1 MEPPRSAESSSIPY
15 HRAMRLGLAAIALA
29 TALSAFA
36 QTVTIPPAT
45 PVAKAIEP
53 LVEVSRLEEMRWP
66 DFTDYRKHIRNFY
79 APRGFEPAWVANG
92 KPTSQALGVIA
103 LLDAA
108 DAKGI
113 NAVDYDATR
122 WPARIAAL
130 PRANPDAVARFDLA
144 LSASLMRYISDL
156 HIGRINPRN
165 LRFELDIETTKYY
178 LPHLLDQVKSAADP
192 RTILDQIEPPYDEYK
207 RLQAALAT
215 YRKLAAD
222 AGMEA
227 PLPAVKSLKPG
238 DAYAALPQ
246 LAQRLRR
253 VGDLPQNASV
263 DAKVY
268 GGALVDA
275 GKRLP
280 APPGLA
286 PDGGINART
295 LQQANV
301 PLRGRARPTQRAL
314 VRLRW

>member
-36 QTVTIPPAT
+36 QTITIPPAT

-92 KPTSQALGVIA
+92 KPTPQALGVIA

-130 PRANPDAVARFDLA
+130 PRAGADGVARFDLA

-165 LRFELDIETTKYY
+165 LRFELDIETKKYY
-178 LPHLLDQVKSAADP
+178 LPKLLGEIRAAADP
-192 RTILDQIEPPYDEYK
+192 HTILDTIEPPYDEYK

-215 YRKLAAD
+215 YRRLAAE
-222 AGMEA
+222 AGTE
-227 PLPAVKSLKPG
+227 PLLPETKSLKPG
-238 DAYAALPQ
+238 QAYAALPQ
-246 LAQRLRR
+246 LARRLQR
-253 VGDLPQNASV
+253 VGDLGPGASV

-268 GGALVDA
+268 GGTW
-275 GKRLP
+275 P
-280 APPGLA
+280 
-286 PDGGINART
+286 
-295 LQQANV
+295 
-301 PLRGRARPTQRAL
+301 
-314 VRLRW
+314 